1 MLTVYCRPVHDDRGY
16 QDDYWGPGDPLL
28 TRVGA
33 PGYPDHDTRPGH
45 AVQVG
50 APGYPDHDTRP
61 GHAGQVGAPG
71 YPDHDTRLGYPG
83 QDPGY
88 HDPYHQSGHNGR
100 DYYGDRRQ
108 WPRPPPH
115 LPPDRGYPP
124 YHHHQEDEFHS
135 LRQRY
140 EEDY

>member
-33 PGYPDHDTRPGH
+33 PGYPDHDTR
-45 AVQVG
+45 Q
-50 APGYPDHDTRP
+50 
-61 GHAGQVGAPG
+61 
-71 YPDHDTRLGYPG
+71 GYPG

-108 WPRPPPH
+108 WPGPRHPPH

>member
-45 AVQVG
+45 A
-50 APGYPDHDTRP
+50 
-61 GHAGQVGAPG
+61 GQVGAPG
-71 YPDHDTRLGYPG
+71 YPDHDTRQGYPG

-88 HDPYHQSGHNGR
+88 HDPYHQSG
-100 DYYGDRRQ
+100 
-108 WPRPPPH
+108 
-115 LPPDRGYPP
+115 LPSSPQGIYLEGKLLIKKRSMM
-124 YHHHQEDEFHS
+124 EA
-135 LRQRY
+135 R
-140 EEDY
+140 